1 MKNSQKMFIKKPH
14 HKRFETIP
22 VKNVIFFQSHEKDNL
37 EEIIFGQ
44 K

>member
-1 MKNSQKMFIKKPH
+1 MFIKNHTEKC
-14 HKRFETIP
+14 FETILT
-22 VKNVIFFQSHEKDNL
+22 KNTIFFQSHEKDNL